1 MRQTIAAEMSIRLPR
16 PSSLLLCL
24 ALVSCAGKDA
34 PAPAVV
40 DAAPFNQLAISG
52 NACGPAALLNAFR
65 HGNSGWRALA
75 DTLPGDTDKSR
86 LSYTIRAYGLR
97 PSGQLR
103 GRTRWSRAG
112 INVTD
117 LTDLGND
124 LASTKLLPPLRNEVL
139 LPHAGESPDHLAL
152 RVHDTL
158 SSSLSHGL
166 PPVVSVRRQVLRTGT
181 WITVESHFITV
192 LRVGTPDPAGMTVDY
207 IDPWGGRRCTG
218 HFKPSSEPALGLET
232 DLPATPVGRRL
243 VHPGEETLVTVSA
256 AIGRW

>member
-1 MRQTIAAEMSIRLPR
+1 MSIRLPR

-24 ALVSCAGKDA
+24 ALVSCAGRESA
-34 PAPAVV
+34 APAVV
-40 DAAPFNQLAISG
+40 DAPPFNQLTVSG

-65 HGNSGWRALA
+65 HGNAGWRSLA
-75 DTLPGDTDKSR
+75 DTLPGDTDKGR

-124 LASTKLLPPLRNEVL
+124 LAATRLLPSLRNEVL
-139 LPHAGESPDHLAL
+139 LPHARESTEHLVA

-158 SSSLSHGL
+158 SSSLAHGF
-166 PPVVSVRRQVLRTGT
+166 PPVVSVRRQVFRNGA
-181 WITVESHFITV
+181 WITVESHFITLLQV
-192 LRVGTPDPAGMTVDY
+192 SSPDSTGISVSY
-207 IDPWGGRRCTG
+207 IDPWGGRKCTG
-218 HFKPSSEPALGLET
+218 HFQTSTESMLGLEA
-232 DLPATPVGRRL
+232 DLPSTPVGKRL
-243 VHPGEETLVTVSA
+243 VHPGEKTLVTVSA